1 MGDYS
6 DQPAPVMPCLFRQG
20 LQSYGTWAGIMEI
33 VQTNG
38 SEFDQWGIAEQIWM
52 IMYELDLRDI
62 EVCSY
67 VKIIIKLLKK

>member
-1 MGDYS
+1 
-6 DQPAPVMPCLFRQG
+6 
-20 LQSYGTWAGIMEI
+20 MEI

-52 IMYELDLRDI
+52 IMFELDLRDI

-67 VKIIIKLLKK
+67 VKKLKQLK